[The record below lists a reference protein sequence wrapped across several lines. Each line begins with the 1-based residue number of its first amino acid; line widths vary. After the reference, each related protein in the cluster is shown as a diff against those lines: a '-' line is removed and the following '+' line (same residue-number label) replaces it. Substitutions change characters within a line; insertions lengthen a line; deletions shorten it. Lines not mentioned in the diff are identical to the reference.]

1 MKAIHRST
9 RDHSIQFFSRL
20 LFLLL
25 FAPTLSPLSRQ
36 YLDQPFDW
44 WD

>member
-1 MKAIHRST
+1 MKLFTEVHEIT
-9 RDHSIQFFSRL
+9 RFNFF
-20 LFLLL
+20 

-44 WD
+44 RD